1 MITIIIVVYKSD
13 KKKLNEIIKNFNNF
27 KIIIVDNSTNYDFSD
42 IDINKNIE
50 IVRSTNIGNGRAI
63 NKALEICET
72 TLALYVDIDVDFP
85 NNFINNL
92 LDQSNQIA
100 NFNILVPNHGNLK
113 GEKKIIEK
121 YVGEASVML
130 FNLNK
135 FKNRKI
141 FDENYFLYF
150 EETDLFFNCKKN
162 NLKVFFIKDII
173 IKHHRASSI
182 YNESKQI
189 EDLRTWHYMWSM
201 FYFYKKNYNFFTA
214 INKTFKF
221 LIKDFLML
229 IFFIIS
235 FNFNKSS
242 IRFYRLYGLISSI
255 LGLKSF
261 LREEN

>member
-27 KIIIVDNSTNYDFSD
+27 KIIIIDNSTNYDFSD

-63 NKALEICET
+63 NKALKICET
-72 TLALYVDIDVDFP
+72 ALALYVDIDVDFP

-100 NFNILVPNHGNLK
+100 NFSILVPNHGNHK
-113 GEKKIIEK
+113 GENKIIEK

-150 EETDLFFNCKKN
+150 EESDLFFNCKKN

-182 YNESKQI
+182 NNESKQI

-201 FYFYKKNYNFFTA
+201 FYYYKKNFSFFKA
-214 INKTFKF
+214 FHVVIP
-221 LIKDFLML
+221 LLLKDFLML
-229 IFFIIS
+229 ICNVLF
-235 FNFNKSS
+235 FNKNKINKRFFRIYGAICS
-242 IRFYRLYGLISSI
+242 II
-255 LGLKSF
+255 GLKSF
-261 LREEN
+261 KR